1 MKISIVVPAFNEEAY
16 IESTLKAIE
25 VAASRLHSSSDT
37 DVEVIVVD
45 NNSDDA
51 TARIAQEKGARVIR
65 EPVQGIGRA
74 RNTGASQA
82 DGDVLVFV
90 EGVDGGGCRFPLGL
104 KEACQE
110 DQSHGPRS
118 SESTCSSFNPS
129 L

>member
-16 IESTLKAIE
+16 IESTLKAIQ

-90 EGVDGGGCRFPLGL
+90 EGVDGGGM
-104 KEACQE
+104 
-110 DQSHGPRS
+110 SISTGP
-118 SESTCSSFNPS
+118 
-129 L
+129 